1 MGAVLGLIIYPL
13 VLIVIIWPL
22 GPPSLRLAVVVAA
35 IVFFASG
42 AVMCKDPE
50 SETMTVWENAWA
62 AAGIASIAVAI
73 GGSLAAFVLGP
84 G

>member
-1 MGAVLGLIIYPL
+1 MLGLIIYPL

-22 GPPSLRLAVVVAA
+22 GPPSLRWLVDAAAVVY
-35 IVFFASG
+35 FAST
-42 AVMCKDPE
+42 AVMRKDPE
-50 SETMTVWENAWA
+50 AEAMSTWENVCA

-73 GGSLAAFVLGP
+73 GGSLAAFILGP

>member
-1 MGAVLGLIIYPL
+1 MVAVLGLIIYPL
-13 VLIVIIWPL
+13 VLIVIIWPF
-22 GPPSLRLAVVVAA
+22 GPPSLRLAVVIAA
-35 IVFFASG
+35 IVFFASS
-42 AVMCKDPE
+42 AMMRKDPDA
-50 SETMTVWENAWA
+50 ETMTVGENAWA